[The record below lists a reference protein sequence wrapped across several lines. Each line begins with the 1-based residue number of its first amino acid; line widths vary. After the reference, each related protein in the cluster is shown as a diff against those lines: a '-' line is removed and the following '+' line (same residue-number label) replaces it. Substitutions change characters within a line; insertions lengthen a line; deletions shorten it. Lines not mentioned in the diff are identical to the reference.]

1 MISLQRRENLFKARR
16 KQLRLKYPWRNQRKM
31 RQKKQRG
38 ISLIGGLIVLAVVG
52 FFLTVAFKIGP
63 LYLDNSF
70 VSAAVASLDKEDV
83 HNMTNRE
90 IRQKLSSQFD
100 INNIRDIDSKLI
112 EIKRERTRTLVTLD
126 YEKRINFMGNVDVV
140 VMFKNSYDSSKA
152 AQ

>member
-1 MISLQRRENLFKARR
+1 
-16 KQLRLKYPWRNQRKM
+16 M
-31 RQKKQRG
+31 RQKKHQG